1 MPTGPGTGGGAG
13 RVDAG
18 TDGQMP
24 EAGCGHVWR
33 PRQSAGQGPGA
44 GAGKDGRM
52 SETED
57 YRDRIGQAFARIGEA
72 LERLEP
78 VPVHRID
85 PAEVEALR
93 AELAEER
100 VVQAQLE
107 ERIRGLKDKHD
118 KRAAEFEAAMAAERE
133 RMAAL
138 DHELQRLRQ
147 SNADLRDVVGQLR
160 AALAEEV
167 SEPELVNRAMVAE
180 IEALRAT
187 RAADLAEIEAVF
199 DALRPHIGEAM

>member
-1 MPTGPGTGGGAG
+1 
-13 RVDAG
+13 
-18 TDGQMP
+18 
-24 EAGCGHVWR
+24 
-33 PRQSAGQGPGA
+33 
-44 GAGKDGRM
+44 M
-52 SETED
+52 SETDD

-85 PAEVEALR
+85 PAEVEALKR
-93 AELAEER
+93 ELADER

-118 KRAAEFEAAMAAERE
+118 KRVAEFEAAMATERE

-187 RAADLAEIEAVF
+187 RAADLAEIEAVY
-199 DALRPHIGEAM
+199 DSLRPLIGEAM